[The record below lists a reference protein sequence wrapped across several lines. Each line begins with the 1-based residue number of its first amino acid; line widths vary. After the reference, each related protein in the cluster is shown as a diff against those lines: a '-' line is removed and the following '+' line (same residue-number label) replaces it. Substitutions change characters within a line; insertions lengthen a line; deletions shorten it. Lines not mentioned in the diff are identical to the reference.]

1 MTVDD
6 RLSDEMFA
14 HLIRIAPLVAIDV
27 VVRNSEDKVLL
38 VLRRHEPAKNYYFV
52 PGGRI
57 LKNETLRSAFRR
69 ILKEEIG
76 YESELEVARL
86 IGAFDHIYPNNRFE
100 QSGYGTHYVVVAYE
114 LLFNEAVKITLDAS
128 HSDYR
133 WVGEEMLE
141 KMPNVHPFV
150 KAYFK

>member
-6 RLSDEMFA
+6 RLSDEVFA
-14 HLIRIAPLVAIDV
+14 QLIRVAPLVAIDIV
-27 VVRNSEDKVLL
+27 LRDSEDKVLL
-38 VLRRHEPAKNYYFV
+38 LLRRDEPAKDYYFV

-69 ILKEEIG
+69 ILKQEIG
-76 YESELEVARL
+76 CESELEAAHL
-86 IGAFDHIYPNNRFE
+86 IGPFDHIYPNNKFE

-114 LLFNEAVKITLDAS
+114 LPFDEAIKITLDAT
-128 HSDYR
+128 HGDYQ
-133 WVGEEMLE
+133 WVGEEALKE
-141 KMPNVHPFV
+141 MPNVHPFV